1 MQTLCRV
8 CFFFFYAGWGFGV
21 IVVNEMIELSISHW
35 VLVHGMGAWQWQ
47 KYVCVCVYI
56 YIYIYYID
64 ACWCFNLVAWSLHC
78 IIMHIAFWCFSEG
91 LTDKQVSV
99 LRDWHVMLAC
109 MLQAASSTASY
120 LYMVWVWWWHKMKSV
135 TASQVAILLYTSTSR
150 VAIVALFVVFLVL
163 ALN

>member
-1 MQTLCRV
+1 MPRLFFLFLC
-8 CFFFFYAGWGFGV
+8 
-21 IVVNEMIELSISHW
+21 
-35 VLVHGMGAWQWQ
+35 GMGFWSYCCEWDDWVIYIPLGSGAWHGGMAVT
-47 KYVCVCVYI
+47 KIRVCVCVYI